1 MVKVSTFFWRRFS
14 HWERAWS
21 ILSNGATYPCSPLR
35 IKRLE
40 IDCDCFR
47 DSENQIFL
55 VPRAN
60 HVSQLPEY
68 FRLSSSI
75 YCARFHLSL
84 VARWCLLP
92 LEIEHTQP
100 RRCCRVCGSLRE
112 PYVRVVIGIYYTWIE
127 RTVEEQRLQREM
139 EQSSFTE
146 SFGRRIRTFGF
157 CPDHRR
163 TIFSVFYVAAFSDH
177 VRKFTLLRPEKKKKK
192 NETANRR
199 GRGTTLPLSD
209 LLLISCYC
217 ATCLSFVRLARPESF
232 TTKDERERER
242 EERKSYLLDFL
253 WETLS

>member
-1 MVKVSTFFWRRFS
+1 MMPLASRN
-14 HWERAWS
+14 RA
-21 ILSNGATYPCSPLR
+21 YPAPSL
-35 IKRLE
+35 
-40 IDCDCFR
+40 
-47 DSENQIFL
+47 
-55 VPRAN
+55 
-60 HVSQLPEY
+60 
-68 FRLSSSI
+68 LSS
-75 YCARFHLSL
+75 
-84 VARWCLLP
+84 
-92 LEIEHTQP
+92 
-100 RRCCRVCGSLRE
+100 LRK
-112 PYVRVVIGIYYTWIE
+112 PPWAIRTYVVIGIYYTWIE

-242 EERKSYLLDFL
+242 ERERRERAIYWIFFERRYRNRHLVLCPKGTIPPMSFVPSGKVMCIANKIIL
-253 WETLS
+253 